1 MIKVNKTTRVVINII
16 LVILSITWLFPVLF
30 TIFGSFKAKQEYNL
44 GNFWDIPKG
53 NLFIK
58 NLVSTFNTV
67 GLSSGML
74 SSFLYA
80 LCGAV
85 FSVAIATLAAY
96 AISNLNIKFRMFWFM
111 FIYSGTIFPF
121 QIYLI
126 PVYKGYTQLHL
137 YDTRLG
143 MILFYTAICVPF
155 SMFVLRNF
163 FIGISKEIS
172 ESAKIDGCTKMQ
184 VLTHI
189 FLPMAKAPLSIVFL
203 SQFTWCWNDLMF
215 GLTFTKSSQIRSVM
229 SSVSLLGKDNIP
241 MLLTGCIVASI
252 PTILLFLVLQKN
264 FESGF
269 VYTSK

>member
-1 MIKVNKTTRVVINII
+1 MIKSKNTTRVVINII
-16 LVILSITWLFPVLF
+16 LLLLSIVWLFPVLF
-30 TIFGSFKAKQEYNL
+30 TIFGSFKGKMEYNL
-44 GNFWDIPKG
+44 GNFWDIPKS
-53 NLFIK
+53 NLFGK
-58 NLVSTFNTV
+58 NLVLAFKMV
-67 GLSSGML
+67 DLGSSML
-74 SSFLYA
+74 SSLIYA
-80 LCGAV
+80 FFGAML
-85 FSVAIATLAAY
+85 SVIIATLAAY
-96 AISNLNIKFRMFWFM
+96 AISHLDIKFRMFWFM
-111 FIYSGTIFPF
+111 LIYSGTIFPF

-126 PVYKGYTQLHL
+126 PVYKGYTQLNL

-172 ESAKIDGCTKMQ
+172 ESARIDGCSQMQ

-189 FLPMAKAPLSIVFL
+189 FFPMAKAPLSIVFL

-215 GLTFTKSSQIRSVM
+215 GLTLTKSRGIRSVM
-229 SSVSLLGKDNIP
+229 ASISLLGKDNIP

-252 PTILLFLVLQKN
+252 PTIILFLLLQKN